1 MDELEQA
8 SGRYTMEQMAYDDFS
23 KARQKEFISR
33 IQNFF
38 NPDNE
43 ELLSLQEVKSI
54 IRPKGE
60 SYVGMK
66 AVSLDLIVGS
76 EGRYHDFNQ
85 AFLPKHDYMKQR
97 WVSID
102 TAHYRDVILPPV
114 RLYEIGGLYFVRD
127 GNHRV
132 SVARMKGMESIDAE
146 VISLNSEIK
155 LNPKMTREEL
165 LGAVIQYEKD
175 LFYEETYFGIITD
188 CYDLDFTSPGQ
199 YDVILNHILVHKYYI
214 NQSSTKEIQLGN
226 AIRSWYENV
235 YQPIAEIIESERLQR
250 RFEGKTVSDLYVWIV
265 KYWDQ
270 LKAKYGTQYSLNE
283 AAMDYAEE
291 FGSEPKTPMMKL
303 KERIGAIGARIFG
316 KKAQAAE
323 KKKETD

>member
-1 MDELEQA
+1 
-8 SGRYTMEQMAYDDFS
+8 
-23 KARQKEFISR
+23 
-33 IQNFF
+33 
-38 NPDNE
+38 
-43 ELLSLQEVKSI
+43 
-54 IRPKGE
+54 
-60 SYVGMK
+60 
-66 AVSLDLIVGS
+66 VGS

-102 TAHYRDVILPPV
+102 SAHYHDVILPPV

-146 VISLNSEIK
+146 VTSLSSEIK
-155 LNPKMTREEL
+155 LSPKITRDEVL
-165 LGAVIQYEKD
+165 KAVIQYEKD

-188 CYDLDFTSPGQ
+188 CYDLDFTAPGQ

-214 NQSSTKEIQLGN
+214 NQSSAKEIQLGN

-235 YQPIAEIIESERLQR
+235 YQPIAEIIEAERLQR

-270 LKAKYGTQYSLNE
+270 LKAKYGTQYSLND

-291 FGSEPKTPMMKL
+291 FGTEPKSFLQKCAARLKL
-303 KERIGAIGARIFG
+303 VWGRVFKR
-316 KKAQAAE
+316 KKA
-323 KKKETD
+323 KK